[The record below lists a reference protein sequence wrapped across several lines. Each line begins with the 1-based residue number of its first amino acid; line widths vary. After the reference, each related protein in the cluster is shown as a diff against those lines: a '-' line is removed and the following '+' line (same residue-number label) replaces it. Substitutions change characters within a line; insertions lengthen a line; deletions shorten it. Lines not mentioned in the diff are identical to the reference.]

1 MMLCDWG
8 DFLLSEI
15 PAPFRGRK
23 SLTTMWYT
31 ASKEMGAKYQQFFE
45 QDRTLISVR

>member
-1 MMLCDWG
+1 
-8 DFLLSEI
+8 
-15 PAPFRGRK
+15 
-23 SLTTMWYT
+23 MWYT